1 MTTTGLTEA
10 PPFRRVV
17 AAADIP
23 EGKML
28 AIELG
33 ARSVLICHTK
43 EGWYAVDNICTHA
56 DARLN
61 EGRLRGIRLVCPL
74 HGATFDCRNGQ
85 VLGAPAVTPLSSYPI
100 RIRGEDVEVA
110 IEE

>member
-1 MTTTGLTEA
+1 LIEA
-10 PPFRRVV
+10 TPFRRVA

-28 AIELG
+28 AIELDT
-33 ARSVLICHTK
+33 RSVLVCHTR
-43 EGWYAVDNICTHA
+43 EGWYTVDNICTHA

-74 HGATFDCRNGQ
+74 HGAVFDCRNGQ
-85 VLGAPAVTPLSSYPI
+85 VLGPPAVAPLNSYPT

-110 IEE
+110 IDD